1 MNCARALLDPHY
13 QKTNASSF
21 LSNRVS
27 KLPDNPVKRFDTN
40 DVSLAIGF
48 TKLLVRNNNKNNNNR
63 IREGN
68 QYVAIRKERE
78 KERDRTAVTT
88 PSHLLKMAPKL
99 RYAIFF
105 SLSAMNRR
113 KIKKNTLRY
122 AESQES
128 RRMNIMTN
136 RNAFLQG
143 LKSLLLG

>member
-78 KERDRTAVTT
+78 RKR
-88 PSHLLKMAPKL
+88 SHSCYYTFPPFKNGAQAPLCQFFFPIGDESTKNKNKKYSDTLKAK
-99 RYAIFF
+99 RV
-105 SLSAMNRR
+105 
-113 KIKKNTLRY
+113 
-122 AESQES
+122 EE
-128 RRMNIMTN
+128 
-136 RNAFLQG
+136 
-143 LKSLLLG
+143 

>member
-48 TKLLVRNNNKNNNNR
+48 TKLLVRNNKKKQQQPHPR
-63 IREGN
+63 GKPVCRHSK
-68 QYVAIRKERE
+68 RERE

-88 PSHLLKMAPKL
+88 PSYLLKMAPKL
-99 RYAIFF
+99 RYANFF

-113 KIKKNTLRY
+113 KKKY
-122 AESQES
+122 SD
-128 RRMNIMTN
+128 M
-136 RNAFLQG
+136 
-143 LKSLLLG
+143 LKAKRVEE

>member
-78 KERDRTAVTT
+78 RKR
-88 PSHLLKMAPKL
+88 SHSCYYTFPPFKNGAQAPL
-99 RYAIFF
+99 CQFF
-105 SLSAMNRR
+105 FLSAMNRR
-113 KIKKNTLRY
+113 KIKKNILRY